1 MDHHSPLRVDLP
13 LRQGV
18 LAEIEAFS
26 ALTLEGEP
34 DGSAGILSSPTLSR
48 TYRNPPSSV
57 SSDTTTCPNLLTNL
71 LTHLLTN
78 LT

>member
-1 MDHHSPLRVDLP
+1 MDHHSPLRVDSP

-34 DGSAGILSSPTLSR
+34 DGSERILSHPPFPAPKGILLR
-48 TYRNPPSSV
+48 
-57 SSDTTTCPNLLTNL
+57 
-71 LTHLLTN
+71 
-78 LT
+78 

>member
-1 MDHHSPLRVDLP
+1 MDHHSPLRVDSP

-34 DGSAGILSSPTLSR
+34 DGSEGSTLSR
-48 TYRNPPSSV
+48 T
-57 SSDTTTCPNLLTNL
+57 
-71 LTHLLTN
+71 
-78 LT
+78 